1 MAVGPTGPSS
11 PLVFTNYIAA
21 GIIFAK
27 ATAANKAVALT
38 NNAAVNSLTDV
49 FNPVTLATGKITT
62 AGTGSAVIEGTST
75 AFLTDF
81 SAGDYLFYYTAGAS
95 PVLLGRILTVDS
107 NTQITLTEN
116 SPVTI
121 TATPGAYC
129 GKTNTVISA
138 FEEILVRIPVVPI
151 SPTQI
156 AMPYWNG
163 YREFPEASSDNLIS
177 SSKMETY
184 SQVNNPAQISGSP
197 VNVPY
202 TITPIYNYAI
212 APVTNTVFLTT
223 ASFPNYAYALLNP
236 YGNSS
241 VQNLAANTL
250 YKMFAS
256 ETFQIPENNGI
267 IVSANYPFANLR
279 AAGY

>member
-1 MAVGPTGPSS
+1 MAAGQSGTGT
-11 PLVFTNYIAA
+11 PLVFTNYTAA

-27 ATAANKAVALT
+27 ATAANKAVALL
-38 NNAAVNSLTDV
+38 NNAAADSLTDV
-49 FNPVTLATGKITT
+49 FTPVTLATGKITT
-62 AGTGSAVIEGTST
+62 AATNSPVISGTST
-75 AFLTDF
+75 AFVTDF
-81 SAGDYLFYYTAGAS
+81 SAGDYLFYYTANAS
-95 PVLLGRILTVDS
+95 PVLLGRILSRDS

-116 SPVTI
+116 SPVAI
-121 TATPGAYC
+121 SATPAYC

-138 FEEILVRIPVVPI
+138 FEEILIRIPVVPI

-163 YREFPEASSDNLIS
+163 YRQFPEASSDNLTS
-177 SSKMETY
+177 ASKMESY
-184 SQVNNPAQISGSP
+184 SQINNPAQISGSP

-202 TITPIYNYAI
+202 TIEPIQAYAI
-212 APVTNTVFLTT
+212 APVTNTVFPTP
-223 ASFPNYAYALLNP
+223 ASFPNYAYALYNP

-241 VQNLAANTL
+241 VENLAANTL
-250 YKMFAS
+250 YRMFAN
-256 ETFQIPENNGI
+256 ETFSQNGI